1 MYIYG
6 GIMKIYQF
14 IKRHIHLAKK
24 VLFVILFIP
33 VITQQFLSS
42 LTLVERFV
50 LPLYSVIFLVVGY
63 FGLKLVLG
71 VQFKLKIASNM
82 LLSLMCDFFF
92 FSGLFALVF
101 MFPISLIPV
110 TNFDD
115 AFSCFSIYT
124 LFGTLTAAY
133 GIKDKHFLNASV

>member
-1 MYIYG
+1 
-6 GIMKIYQF
+6 MKIYLF

-33 VITQQFLSS
+33 VITQQLFSS
-42 LTLVERFV
+42 LTLIEWFI
-50 LPLYSVIFLVVGY
+50 LPLYSVIFLVLGY
-63 FGLKLVLG
+63 FGLNLVLG

-82 LLSLMCDFFF
+82 ILSWMCDFFF

-101 MFPISLIPV
+101 IFPISLIPV
-110 TNFDD
+110 TSFDD
-115 AFSCFSIYT
+115 AFTCFSIYT
-124 LFGTLTAAY
+124 LIGTITAAF